1 MANNNNP
8 HGFRPLGWCLGGG
21 PPFIQS
27 LQKAASYGT
36 AIYPFDLVERA
47 TGGTID
53 TTITPGTT
61 LMSGVALD
69 YGALSTL
76 TNHLVIVSADAI
88 LEAQDD
94 NHSAD
99 GGIVAANM
107 GQNANC
113 IVSVAGS
120 LTLKQS
126 GHQINSA
133 TVQTTSTLDLKLLQL
148 LNVPDNAFGANARI
162 EVIINKHRMN
172 PGVAGV

>member
-21 PPFIQS
+21 PPFHFQS

-69 YGALSTL
+69 YGGPFDADQPSGDCLGRRDSR
-76 TNHLVIVSADAI
+76 SA
-88 LEAQDD
+88 
-94 NHSAD
+94 
-99 GGIVAANM
+99 G
-107 GQNANC
+107 
-113 IVSVAGS
+113 
-120 LTLKQS
+120 
-126 GHQINSA
+126 
-133 TVQTTSTLDLKLLQL
+133 
-148 LNVPDNAFGANARI
+148 R
-162 EVIINKHRMN
+162 
-172 PGVAGV
+172 